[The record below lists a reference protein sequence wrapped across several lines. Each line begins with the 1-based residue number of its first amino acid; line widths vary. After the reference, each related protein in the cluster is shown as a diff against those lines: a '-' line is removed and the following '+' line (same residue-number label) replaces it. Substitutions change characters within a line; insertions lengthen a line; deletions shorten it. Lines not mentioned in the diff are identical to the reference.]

1 MPLAAVRRR
10 EMLGIYRPTHYS
22 RPKSMPF
29 HRLKKKKKE
38 TSHLD
43 WSEFIDF
50 CCYLLRV
57 VR

>member
-10 EMLGIYRPTHYS
+10 EMVGIYRPTHYS

-50 CCYLLRV
+50 CCYLFC
-57 VR
+57 